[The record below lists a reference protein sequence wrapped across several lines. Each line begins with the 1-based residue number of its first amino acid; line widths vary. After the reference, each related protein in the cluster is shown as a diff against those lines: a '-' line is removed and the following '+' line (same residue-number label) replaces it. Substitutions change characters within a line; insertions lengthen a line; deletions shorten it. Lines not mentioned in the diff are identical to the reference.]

1 MYSDGRCDPSG
12 VSRATPRGSTAH
24 GPVRSIAP
32 CGAARACSRASPKYH
47 HSDQEECER
56 RVGFIVEIGFVEND
70 SGLSEIARD
79 REVGSISSSVGI
91 IERALSQVDEYDYLV
106 PPLPV
111 SDE

>member
-1 MYSDGRCDPSG
+1 M
-12 VSRATPRGSTAH
+12 
-24 GPVRSIAP
+24 
-32 CGAARACSRASPKYH
+32 
-47 HSDQEECER
+47 
-56 RVGFIVEIGFVEND
+56 END

>member
-1 MYSDGRCDPSG
+1 MSSAGRCDPSG
-12 VSRATPRGSTAH
+12 VSRPTRRGNATY
-24 GPVRSIAP
+24 GPVRSVAP
-32 CGAARACSRASPKYH
+32 RGAAGACSRACPKYH

-56 RVGFIVEIGFVEND
+56 RVGFTVEIGFVEND